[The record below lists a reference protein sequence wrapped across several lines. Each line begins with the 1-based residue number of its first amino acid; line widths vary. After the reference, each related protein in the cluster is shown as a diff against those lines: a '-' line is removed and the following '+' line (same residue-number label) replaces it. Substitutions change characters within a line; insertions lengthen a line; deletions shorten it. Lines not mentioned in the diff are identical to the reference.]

1 MTLGQD
7 VRDGLRLP
15 LDALRLLGRRWPE
28 VCAWALGGYV
38 LHEALVRAAAGVA
51 LRDPYLAIGEP
62 RFKTGADVDVL
73 DRTLG
78 FGLLGFAALAT
89 LATTIGV
96 FYTLRHDVLPRPG
109 EHERLGARAAR
120 FHHVLALTLAPFL
133 GFYAGWGLL
142 DADQEYY
149 GWLGRNR
156 AVDLADVSVNGLGWW
171 ILATALA
178 ALVVKAT
185 VGGLARRTGLR
196 GLALLESVLEATYL
210 YLGVFGLAHLVRVT
224 TVWAETRVAW
234 RWLVDGYHSLAASLP
249 RPFDVALPGFV
260 DTYAAM
266 AGWALT
272 NLKDAVVQPLIWL
285 AIAVIAYQ
293 HIASRDEPGAAP
305 PRKLGRTALLVQ
317 VTTRGIREKYVAFV
331 TAAGAALRAGLVP
344 FLFFCVWYLAVDVA
358 VGWSWP
364 LVARHVI
371 GPQDMPFWGRV
382 HEWQRLLEAVL
393 LNVLRLPLLA
403 AGFALVARR
412 LRARTGAP
420 VPMSGSSLR

>member
-28 VCAWALGGYV
+28 VLAWAVGGYV
-38 LHEALVRAAAGVA
+38 VHEALIRGAAGVA
-51 LRDPYLAIGEP
+51 LSDPYLAIGEP
-62 RFKTGADVDVL
+62 RFKTGADVDVFH
-73 DRTLG
+73 RTLG
-78 FGLLGFAALAT
+78 FGILGFAALAT
-89 LATTIGV
+89 LVTTIGV
-96 FYTLRHDVLPRPG
+96 FYTLRREVLPEPRQ
-109 EHERLGARAAR
+109 HERLGTRAVR

-142 DADQEYY
+142 DVDQDYY

-156 AVDLADVSVNGLGWW
+156 AVDLADVSVAGLGWW
-171 ILATALA
+171 ILGVAVA
-178 ALVVKAT
+178 AFVVKAT

-210 YLGVFGLAHLVRVT
+210 YLGVFGLAHLLRVT
-224 TVWAETRVAW
+224 RVWVETRVAW
-234 RWLVDGYHSLAASLP
+234 RWLVDGYHSLLANLP
-249 RPFDVALPGFV
+249 DPLHVALPQLL
-260 DTYAAM
+260 DTYASVV
-266 AGWALT
+266 GWT
-272 NLKDAVVQPLIWL
+272 FGNLKEAIVQPLIWL

-293 HIASRDEPGAAP
+293 HIGSRDEPGAPA
-305 PRKLGRTALLVQ
+305 RKLGRTALLVQ
-317 VTTRGIREKYVAFV
+317 ASTRGAREKYVAFV
-331 TAAGAALRAGLVP
+331 AAARAALRAGLVP

-364 LVARHVI
+364 LLARHVI
-371 GPQDMPFWGRV
+371 GPQDLPFWGRI
-382 HEWQRLLEAVL
+382 HDWQRLLEAVL

-412 LRARTGAP
+412 VRARTEAP
-420 VPMSGSSLR
+420 RQTSGSSLP